1 MFALSAAVCLL
12 QSFEE
17 FVNKQGRSPEYVSL
31 YIDELL
37 RNKKQEISDA
47 DVELKMDKVM
57 PLFRS
62 VGQSTK
68 FIGCTGRMQEPPCRG
83 WSLWQRVGAGLDSQ
97 AQALARV
104 GRYGS
109 SVQDPASEQLSCVQI
124 WGRGIARRRLTCAVR
139 LSWLAVQVPA

>member
-1 MFALSAAVCLL
+1 LL

-62 VGQSTK
+62 VGQATE
-68 FIGCTGRMQEPPCRG
+68 FDGVLVGCRTTH
-83 WSLWQRVGAGLDSQ
+83 AGGM
-97 AQALARV
+97 AL
-104 GRYGS
+104 GN
-109 SVQDPASEQLSCVQI
+109 L
-124 WGRGIARRRLTCAVR
+124 
-139 LSWLAVQVPA
+139 

>member
-1 MFALSAAVCLL
+1 VCLL

-57 PLFRS
+57 PLFRL
-62 VGQSTK
+62 VGH
-68 FIGCTGRMQEPPCRG
+68 
-83 WSLWQRVGAGLDSQ
+83 LHHHHHHHHHH
-97 AQALARV
+97 
-104 GRYGS
+104 RY
-109 SVQDPASEQLSCVQI
+109 
-124 WGRGIARRRLTCAVR
+124 TCF
-139 LSWLAVQVPA
+139 